1 MEGSVILLP
10 TEKKV
15 WWNGITFL
23 IEMLAPITPQSTPDF
38 LGEVGVKLALRLIHH
53 TSADSTVYSCIATDR

>member
-1 MEGSVILLP
+1 
-10 TEKKV
+10 
-15 WWNGITFL
+15 
-23 IEMLAPITPQSTPDF
+23 MLAPITPQSTPDF